1 MSIDLLEQ
9 IKQKIQRLEEMI
21 EEMCKSCREDKAQ
34 REAAKKVQEKNNA
47 NGIIAKQ
54 VSKNS

>member
-21 EEMCKSCREDKAQ
+21 EEMCKSCREDKAR

>member
-34 REAAKKVQEKNNA
+34 R
-47 NGIIAKQ
+47 
-54 VSKNS
+54 

>member
-1 MSIDLLEQ
+1 MSTEILEQ

-34 REAAKKVQEKNNA
+34 RAAAKKVQEKNNA